1 MCKRRDLTIC
11 VAVFFFLLWA
21 LFTHSHVNSWND
33 ASRLATVEAL
43 VHQGTWAI
51 ENTVFF
57 SRTADYILWNGH
69 FYSDKPPVLPFLTA
83 SLYTVL
89 HKGLQIS
96 FDASARCDPVSNP
109 CYCFAVLCP
118 QAVDWVYYL
127 VTLTFVGLP
136 SALMLALFYRSTDFF
151 SLPNSLALL
160 LTGALGLATMVWPY
174 SLVFNNH
181 VLTAA
186 GLLAGFYAL
195 LRARVGKGSPE
206 RWLVIAGF
214 ATALAFTFDL
224 LVVPFLAAFLIAAL
238 LRHRLRAWAFVAGC
252 LVPLLLLVALDF
264 WYLGDPLPP
273 SMHPAGFDYP
283 GSPFAATPTGNP
295 PSADV
300 LSHGLQMLF
309 GDRGLF
315 TLNPVMILAAVGL
328 GVLLCKRS
336 HWLWGEAVAATLAGA
351 AATFSLIV
359 YTPGFGGIC
368 YGTRWFMDIVP
379 LLFLFAAW
387 PGLYRVWIW
396 RSVAAVLVVL
406 SLLSAWQGALNPWG
420 VTLPPYR
427 LLQYAFSPAGRYLGS
442 LPSGTFAYTTLADF
456 DTLPIYP
463 VHAWHTRLRKFD
475 PAQGALPLGDPGQ
488 DAVYVLSADAQVT
501 EELVEMAFPNGQWD
515 LRTER
520 IAIYRV
526 PASADRARPG
536 QSAQAEFGGLIRLL
550 GSDPLPDALRPGDTV
565 RAQLYWQALAPIGE
579 RYTAFVHLLG
589 PTNQSTGNPLWA
601 QDDHQPGHETY
612 PTDFWLPGEI
622 VLDAFQFTIPGDAPA
637 GEYTLTTG
645 FYKLETLQRL
655 GRSDGQG
662 DTVMLSRT
670 TVTP

>member
-1 MCKRRDLTIC
+1 MHKRRDLAIW
-11 VAVFFFLLWA
+11 VAVFFLLLWA

-51 ENTVFF
+51 ERTAFF
-57 SRTADYILWNGH
+57 PRTADYILWNGH

-83 SLYTVL
+83 GLYAVL
-89 HKGLQIS
+89 YKGLQIS
-96 FDASARCDPVSNP
+96 FDASGWCDPISNP
-109 CYCFAVLCP
+109 CYCFALLCP
-118 QAVDWVYYL
+118 RAADWAYYL

-136 SALMLALFYRSTDFF
+136 SALMLALFYRSTAFF
-151 SLPNSLALL
+151 DLPNSLALP
-160 LTGALGLATMVWPY
+160 LTGALGLGTMVWPY

-186 GLLAGFYAL
+186 GLLVGFYAL
-195 LRARVGKGSPE
+195 LRARAATGSPE
-206 RWLVIAGF
+206 RWLAVAGF

-224 LVVPFLAAFLIAAL
+224 LVVPFLAAFLVAASF
-238 LRHRLRAWAFVAGC
+238 RHRLRAWAFVAGS

-273 SMHPAGFDYP
+273 SMHPTGFDYP

-295 PSADV
+295 PSSDV
-300 LSHGLQMLF
+300 WSHGLQMFF

-315 TLNPVMILAAVGL
+315 TLNPAMILAAVGL
-328 GVLLCKRS
+328 GALLCKRS

-351 AATFSLIV
+351 AATFSLVV

-387 PGLYRVWIW
+387 PGLYRAWIW
-396 RSVAAVLVVL
+396 RSVAAVLIVL

-420 VTLPPYR
+420 VTLPPHR
-427 LLQYAFSPAGRYLGS
+427 LLQYVFSPAGRYLEG
-442 LPSGTFAYTTLADF
+442 LPSGAFAYTTLTDSDA
-456 DTLPIYP
+456 LPVYP

-475 PAQGALPLGDPGQ
+475 PALGALPLGDPSRDG
-488 DAVYVLSADAQVT
+488 VYVLSADDQAIA
-501 EELVEMAFPNGQWD
+501 ELVETAFPNGQWD
-515 LRTER
+515 LRTEEVV
-520 IAIYRV
+520 IYRV
-526 PASADRARPG
+526 PPDADRARPR
-536 QSAQAEFGGLIRLL
+536 QPVEAEFGGLIRLL
-550 GSDPLPDALRPGDTV
+550 GSGSLPDKLRPGDTV
-565 RAQLYWQALAPIGE
+565 RVQLYWQALAPIRE

-589 PTNQSTGNPLWA
+589 PTNPSTGTPLWA
-601 QDDHQPGHETY
+601 QDDHQPGRETY

-622 VLDAFQFTIPGDAPA
+622 VLDTFQFTVPDDAPA

-645 FYKLETLQRL
+645 FYKLETGQRL

-662 DTVMLSRT
+662 DTATVSRLA
-670 TVTP
+670 VAP